1 MESEWKPELNWD
13 GSTSYVAEEGDTAQ
27 TLVDQYS
34 EVTSLEQAQSLI
46 GTDDIVA
53 GQTEVS
59 GQAVHNMFNNNGVLR
74 LDLNSS
80 RATDQRVI
88 DHYVYAGHH
97 ATSKGA
103 SAFTGAHYFG
113 NIFDQSLASNKYQGK
128 ICADG
133 SLTDFTLNIKW
144 YRNNGS
150 IFNSTSYALTYEI
163 NAYKN
168 YDVGT
173 SKDFGGKRATSMNF
187 RTYFYKSEFARKA
200 GTPTRTLWAETSINT
215 VLGQGAAVSDALSIV
230 RPNYNYVNT
239 KRNDKK

>member
-88 DHYVYAGHH
+88 DQFVFATQHSLSKGHH
-97 ATSKGA
+97 AWASTEYYGNIDSRSQKGA
-103 SAFTGAHYFG
+103 VYS
-113 NIFDQSLASNKYQGK
+113 GK
-128 ICADG
+128 ICSEG
-133 SLTDFTLNIKW
+133 CLTDAKLSIAFFRSENNLFKKSYIYPIMFSNKSSGNPRAKGTNFNGETNVRLTFFTWYIKSKYEDPIR
-144 YRNNGS
+144 YRNAS
-150 IFNSTSYALTYEI
+150 LST
-163 NAYKN
+163 
-168 YDVGT
+168 
-173 SKDFGGKRATSMNF
+173 RATQEYGVRNAVYQKKMN
-187 RTYFYKSEFARKA
+187 YQY
-200 GTPTRTLWAETSINT
+200 INT
-215 VLGQGAAVSDALSIV
+215 ISNEEIQ
-230 RPNYNYVNT
+230 N
-239 KRNDKK
+239 